1 MNRRNFLAHTS
12 LGTAAVISGCF
23 GTVAEFEEG
32 CSFSSVMSQ
41 LAKYLPIGL
50 QALAGVATLINPAA
64 GSAVAGIIGL
74 VNTAWGA
81 LQGAVNDYNSAPA
94 ASKQTT
100 LEKVLVAL
108 DSVQEYLASV
118 TKSLGVSSD
127 TVVKAATAAL
137 LLISTTLASIEAQLA
152 PQAAPAVTAAHVSH
166 AAAIKAATTSVTVTS
181 GIVVT
186 GKPSDFKSCYNT
198 IMQQAGRADLK
209 L

>member
-1 MNRRNFLAHTS
+1 MNRRNFLSHTS
-12 LGTAAVISGCF
+12 LGTALLITGL
-23 GTVAEFEEG
+23 GTAELEEG

-50 QALAGVATLINPAA
+50 QALAGVAALINPAV

-81 LQGAVNDYNSAPA
+81 LQGAVNDYNSASA

-100 LEKVLVAL
+100 LEKVLLAL
-108 DSVQEYLASV
+108 DSVQEYLAKV
-118 TKSLGVSSD
+118 TQSLGVAN
-127 TVVKAATAAL
+127 TTEVKAATAAL
-137 LLISTTLASIEAQLA
+137 LLISATLASIESQLA
-152 PQAAPAVTAAHVSH
+152 PQAAPAVATVHTAHAKTASVS
-166 AAAIKAATTSVTVTS
+166 TVQVST

-186 GKPSDFKSCYNT
+186 GKPKDFKAAYNT